1 MTTDE
6 ERENES
12 VIKPKE
18 QATLIFYQQIEM
30 IITLHSN

>member
-18 QATLIFYQQIEM
+18 QATLIFYQIEM